1 MKPAFDRFRRLAESE
16 NSLSAED
23 IPSPPPSPSTG
34 QGQEILL
41 ECLRSERAF
50 VEAMEAG
57 DPLIMEALAA
67 FERAGEAGAAT
78 SPRPSSMDQDPQIEE
93 ALDRFQRSLGK

>member
-41 ECLRSERAF
+41 ECLRSGRAF